1 MTPTSNGGSRPSAR
15 QLAYLRSLANRA
27 GQTFAYPQTSAQAS
41 AEIRRLKAQEP
52 STQVER
58 AIERLDDRAARE
70 SAEDAVAVR
79 SFEIVGYGSNAT
91 WSQRV

>member
-1 MTPTSNGGSRPSAR
+1 MTPTNDGANRPTAR

-41 AEIRRLKAQEP
+41 AEIRRLKAVQP

-58 AIERLDDRAARE
+58 AIERLDDC
-70 SAEDAVAVR
+70 AVR
-79 SFEIVGYGSNAT
+79 EAGKDAFAIQGFEIVGYGSTAT
-91 WSQRV
+91 WRQRS

>member
-1 MTPTSNGGSRPSAR
+1 MTPTSNGEDRATAK

-41 AEIRRLKAQEP
+41 AEIGRLKAAPP

-58 AIERLDDRAARE
+58 AIEQVDDRAICEARE
-70 SAEDAVAVR
+70 DSVAIR
-79 SFEIVGYGSNAT
+79 GFEIVGYGSTAT
-91 WSQRV
+91 WRQRS